1 MTLLNPTPPILD
13 QVVKAEWNGDE
24 LQRYQRQMQLPEI
37 GERGQSRL
45 RAARLLVIGAGALGS
60 AAAYYLT
67 AAGVGRLTIVDGDRV
82 DYSNLQ
88 RQILHSTADV
98 GRLKVES
105 ARDKLTALNPNV
117 AIKTVAEMFDRDNA
131 MPLLRDTDF
140 VIDATDNHEAKFLIN
155 DICVAAGVPFS
166 IGAISRFSGQAT
178 TWIKGAPCYRCLFPD
193 PPAKEPFAGPFGAVP
208 GVVGSIQAA
217 EAIKF
222 VAGVG
227 ELLTGRLLTI
237 DLLTMRF
244 ATFTFCRDRSC
255 KCCSRQ

>member
-1 MTLLNPTPPILD
+1 MN
-13 QVVKAEWNGDE
+13 QAFNAEWNGDE
-24 LQRYQRQMQLPEI
+24 SQRYQRQMQLPEI
-37 GERGQSRL
+37 GERGQLRL
-45 RAARLLVIGAGALGS
+45 RSSHLLIIGAGALGS

-105 ARDKLTALNPNV
+105 ARDKLTALNPNI
-117 AIKTVAEMFDRDNA
+117 AIETVAEMFDRDNA
-131 MPLLRDTDF
+131 AALLRDTDF
-140 VIDATDNHEAKFLIN
+140 AIDATDNHEAKFLIN
-155 DICVAAGVPFS
+155 DICVADGTPFS

-178 TWIKGAPCYRCLFPD
+178 TWVKGAPCYRCLFPD

-222 VAGVG
+222 VTGVG
-227 ELLTGRLLTI
+227 QLLTGRLLTI
-237 DLLTMRF
+237 DLLTMQF
-244 ATFTFCRDRSC
+244 ATIPFRHDRSC

>member
-1 MTLLNPTPPILD
+1 MIQDITT
-13 QVVKAEWNGDE
+13 EWSDDE
-24 LQRYQRQMQLPEI
+24 LQRYQRQLLLPEI
-37 GERGQSRL
+37 GERGQSLL
-45 RAARLLVIGAGALGS
+45 RSAHLLVIGAGALGS

-67 AAGVGRLTIVDGDRV
+67 AAGIGRLTIVDGDRV

-117 AIKTVAEMFDRDNA
+117 TIETVAEMFDRDNA
-131 MPLLRDTDF
+131 APLLRDVDF
-140 VIDATDNHEAKFLIN
+140 VIDATDNYEAKFLIN
-155 DICVAAGVPFS
+155 DICVAAGIPFS
-166 IGAISRFSGQAT
+166 HGAISRFCGQAT
-178 TWIKGAPCYRCLFPD
+178 TWVKGSPCYRCLFPA

-222 VAGVG
+222 VTGVG

-244 ATFTFCRDRSC
+244 ATITYPHDRAC
-255 KCCSRQ
+255 KCCGGQ